1 MEDQTEN
8 RYWTEER
15 LVTRMEMNS
24 MSDCAK
30 MEVLFG
36 EEVTFKGDP
45 TGDGSVFFPVVP
57 IDAIGIVSGAKH
69 KEGAWEFI
77 K

>member
-1 MEDQTEN
+1 
-8 RYWTEER
+8 
-15 LVTRMEMNS
+15 